1 MKSTLC
7 EEGSLVVQT
16 VPEQKQAD
24 TVIQF
29 GTLRKAETVRV
40 LVAAGV
46 WMFALLGLPEP

>member
-1 MKSTLC
+1 M
-7 EEGSLVVQT
+7 VQT

-29 GTLRKAETVRV
+29 GTLRKTERDRG